1 MNWLKLRNCR
11 REKIEA
17 GGSGTRRLYSNRGER
32 VNEWGPQ
39 DVASQ
44 RKEAMAK
51 PVPASLGTSL
61 ASFFFFSIGFPR
73 SIIRRSFVTSVL
85 HLPPAAVY
93 TPGSSSP
100 HNRSFVV
107 RFHSDDRG
115 QYRIPS
121 SSSSSSSSPSCHP
134 SSPRRSFVVKFHS
147 DGGQYLSL
155 ALSFVCVDLP
165 ILCTWDSA
173 IVIFSQN
180 FHRQFLWRIL
190 DLWSELS
197 SVELHMR
204 SICLWEKLITL
215 WNNNMLESSRHALKK
230 KRHLELFLLRLSL
243 ASCMQYYAYYTHVS
257 IDTTT
262 KSALWRYNLFPRHSN
277 SSITQEVSLVDFE
290 FTYNNSSSSIP
301 NLHSLAHG
309 CGIL

>member
-1 MNWLKLRNCR
+1 MRNTGKIHARWTDRSSQPHAVRERFALRKTKSQQQQQQQPQAVCANIFFIFFVCRKKRSTSSYYSTAVNWLKLRNCR

-39 DVASQ
+39 NVASQ

-51 PVPASLGTSL
+51 PVPVSLGTSL

-93 TPGSSSP
+93 TPGSPSP

-107 RFHSDDRG
+107 RFHSDDGG
-115 QYRIPS
+115 QYRIPCS
-121 SSSSSSSSPSCHP
+121 FSSSSPSCRP

-147 DGGQYLSL
+147 DGGQCFSL
-155 ALSFVCVDLP
+155 ALSCVCVDLP

-190 DLWSELS
+190 DLWSEFS
-197 SVELHMR
+197 SMELHMR
-204 SICLWEKLITL
+204 SICLWEKT
-215 WNNNMLESSRHALKK
+215 NNARE
-230 KRHLELFLLRLSL
+230 
-243 ASCMQYYAYYTHVS
+243 
-257 IDTTT
+257 
-262 KSALWRYNLFPRHSN
+262 
-277 SSITQEVSLVDFE
+277 
-290 FTYNNSSSSIP
+290 
-301 NLHSLAHG
+301 
-309 CGIL
+309 